1 MTPAAAAE
9 TTMVMGRLALPAL
22 QIPGIGVIPC
32 GFVGICRPKGVSPGQ
47 AAEFS
52 TMTPHA
58 LEAHRGLAEIL
69 TIFDHDGEQAHLP
82 GRPQG

>member
-1 MTPAAAAE
+1 M
-9 TTMVMGRLALPAL
+9 
-22 QIPGIGVIPC
+22 
-32 GFVGICRPKGVSPGQ
+32 GICHPKGVSPGQ

-58 LEAHRGLAEIL
+58 LEAHRGPAEIL
-69 TIFDHDGEQAHLP
+69 TVFDHDGEQAHLP